1 MINLNFY
8 NTSLTSLLVSLAFIS
23 GCGVTSRIEPYK
35 QSQVVVGDGE
45 GVVVLARKHHA
56 SHEAE
61 QRIVDCISEG
71 LSNGDEG
78 LNVHNSGAFE
88 DKLYPWFEPSMAPI
102 TPTDL
107 SQLLEK
113 ENVREEVISTGV
125 RFLIWLDG
133 STDRIASGGGISCAA
148 GVSGAGCL
156 GLGWWEDDS
165 RYDAT
170 VWDIN
175 DASSAGTIHADV
187 NGRSVMPALVIPIP
201 LIARP
206 QAAACRGLTQQLKE
220 FLTSPNYGNGPNLS
234 SQ

>member
-1 MINLNFY
+1 VINLNFY

>member
-88 DKLYPWFEPSMAPI
+88 DTLYPLFEPSMEPI
-102 TPTDL
+102 QHTDH
-107 SQLLEK
+107 SQLLE
-113 ENVREEVISTGV
+113 
-125 RFLIWLDG
+125 
-133 STDRIASGGGISCAA
+133 
-148 GVSGAGCL
+148 
-156 GLGWWEDDS
+156 
-165 RYDAT
+165 
-170 VWDIN
+170 
-175 DASSAGTIHADV
+175 
-187 NGRSVMPALVIPIP
+187 
-201 LIARP
+201 
-206 QAAACRGLTQQLKE
+206 
-220 FLTSPNYGNGPNLS
+220 
-234 SQ
+234 